1 MFKSLMHKKW
11 LALMYVCND
20 LMILPDDM
28 QLEPSVCP
36 DEITKKVMVTAL
48 VRWVSRV
55 QSSSKQS
62 LTPFGSALKKLI
74 QLHLIGPISQE
85 LLLPLPIQCHPLL
98 RR

>member
-1 MFKSLMHKKW
+1 MSKLREEILGDFRAYVAIKELRQELSSKAPVTPHEVEEMFKSLMHKKW

-55 QSSSKQS
+55 
-62 LTPFGSALKKLI
+62 
-74 QLHLIGPISQE
+74 
-85 LLLPLPIQCHPLL
+85 
-98 RR
+98 